1 MTSKKTIPEN
11 IRQAIDLLSAVLRRI
26 MDKRL
31 DKSRHKSLYVAS
43 KQGVAT

>member
-1 MTSKKTIPEN
+1 MTSEKSIDEN
-11 IRQAIDLLSAVLRRI
+11 IRQAVDLLSAVLRRI

-31 DKSRHKSLYVAS
+31 DKLRYKSLYMTR